1 MVFDRQYA
9 YTGVLPPIKSDQHTN
24 IVTIATATTNRI
36 QPTHKYCYHS
46 YCCHQ
51 SNPANTQ
58 VLLPIESSQPT
69 HSVTNRI
76 QPTNKYC
83 YQLNPANT
91 HILST
96 IEHSQKHTYC
106 CQLNTAKDTYYHQS
120 SSIDNKYC
128 HHNLASWPIYARAL
142 PLPLIGCLWRRAMY
156 IACWTSVTTEVN
168 QHIRTL
174 ITPTQPKRCS
184 TYHQ

>member
-83 YQLNPANT
+83 YQLNPANKQVLLPIESSQHT
-91 HILST
+91 HT
-96 IEHSQKHTYC
+96 
-106 CQLNTAKDTYYHQS
+106 
-120 SSIDNKYC
+120 
-128 HHNLASWPIYARAL
+128 
-142 PLPLIGCLWRRAMY
+142 
-156 IACWTSVTTEVN
+156 VN
-168 QHIRTL
+168 NR
-174 ITPTQPKRCS
+174 TQPKTHVLLPIEYSQR
-184 TYHQ
+184 YVLPPIQFNRQ